1 MKSWLITLAIM
12 ALSWHFLN
20 IESSSGF
27 YGVFLPLVFA
37 LSLITALTKVVFALG
52 GKGQRG
58 PYSGDGGGD
67 GFWGDGGGD
76 GGCGGD

>member
-37 LSLITALTKVVFALG
+37 SSLITALAKIVFFLG

-58 PYSGDGGGD
+58 RYSGDGGGD
-67 GFWGDGGGD
+67 GFWSDGGD